1 MARFGMVIDTRKCV
15 GCMDCVVACQ
25 TENDVPQG
33 FCRDWITTELRGTFP
48 EPDDGDPLG
57 ALQPLRQ
64 PALRAAAAPPAPAMS
79 RTSAR
84 RCR

>member
-1 MARFGMVIDTRKCV
+1 MPRFGMVIDTRKCV

-25 TENDVPQG
+25 TENDVPHG
-33 FCRDWITTELRGTFP
+33 YCRDWITTEVRGDVP

-64 PALRAAAAPPAPAMS
+64 PALRDLLPDRRRATS
-79 RTSAR
+79 RTSAG